1 MVIVGLILKVRGIF
15 PFGEILEVL
24 NLGQEFLV
32 FFALWLRLG
41 QIKGVEFTL
50 NFYTEQTCGG
60 HHANFVSDCKQIGSD
75 GLIGCPRTWAPT
87 TAIVGIQPGLFPSA
101 HVFKFIF
108 DIS

>member
-32 FFALWLRLG
+32 FFALWLGLG
-41 QIKGVEFTL
+41 QVKSVGFTL
-50 NFYTEQTCGG
+50 NLYTEQTCRG
-60 HHANFVSDCKQIGSD
+60 HHANFVSDCKKIGSD
-75 GLIGCPRTWAPT
+75 SLIGCPRTWALI
-87 TAIVGIQPGLFPSA
+87 TANVGIQPGLFPTA